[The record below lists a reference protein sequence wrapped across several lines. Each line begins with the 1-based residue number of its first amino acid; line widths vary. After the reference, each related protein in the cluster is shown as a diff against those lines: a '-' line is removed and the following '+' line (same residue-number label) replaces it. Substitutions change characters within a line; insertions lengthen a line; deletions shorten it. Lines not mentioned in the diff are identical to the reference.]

1 MIATDN
7 DLQTKI
13 PFALTNVYDF
23 AGFTTLTAQ
32 MVAEGTTTG
41 PVKSESRIDATKLNI
56 QRINRLIKTTK
67 LLPEWDTLFGI
78 ENLEFLAI
86 TETWCGDGAQI
97 LPVVSRIA
105 DHIGVP
111 LRIILRDEYPDII
124 DRYQF
129 RNTRSI
135 PVLIAFN
142 RLTGEELGWWGP
154 KPADAQKI
162 VDDAKINNIPHDD
175 YVISLQNWYNQT
187 KTIPLQQELLSFV
200 QRCLSK

>member
-67 LLPEWDTLFGI
+67 LLPEWDTL
-78 ENLEFLAI
+78 LALKI
-86 TETWCGDGAQI
+86 SSSW
-97 LPVVSRIA
+97 LLRKP
-105 DHIGVP
+105 GVAMA
-111 LRIILRDEYPDII
+111 LK
-124 DRYQF
+124 
-129 RNTRSI
+129 SC
-135 PVLIAFN
+135 
-142 RLTGEELGWWGP
+142 
-154 KPADAQKI
+154 
-162 VDDAKINNIPHDD
+162 
-175 YVISLQNWYNQT
+175 
-187 KTIPLQQELLSFV
+187 LL
-200 QRCLSK
+200 